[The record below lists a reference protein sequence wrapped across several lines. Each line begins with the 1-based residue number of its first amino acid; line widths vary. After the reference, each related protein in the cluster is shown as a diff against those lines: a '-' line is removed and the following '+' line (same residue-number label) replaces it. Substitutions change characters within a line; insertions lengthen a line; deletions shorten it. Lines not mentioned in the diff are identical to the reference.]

1 MKNELEYKEEQD
13 IIYIK
18 AQGQITANNCYI
30 LRKRIFDRLEH
41 NPVIRDIFA
50 DLSDCSYMDSTFMGI
65 LIGVNKKF
73 KSTSGKKINIIC
85 PSTECCR
92 LFESLGIS
100 KLLQMQ
106 QAAVRFPPHME
117 VISTYNKPS
126 IYTILRAHEDLMET
140 SHENKSKFRLL
151 REILEK
157 KINQE
162 E

>member
-1 MKNELEYKEEQD
+1 
-13 IIYIK
+13 
-18 AQGQITANNCYI
+18 
-30 LRKRIFDRLEH
+30 
-41 NPVIRDIFA
+41 
-50 DLSDCSYMDSTFMGI
+50 
-65 LIGVNKKF
+65 
-73 KSTSGKKINIIC
+73 
-85 PSTECCR
+85 TECCR